1 MAIKTSDNIQKTSLF
16 DCYERT
22 DRSGGRSTESAF
34 EFFNRS
40 AWRCAEITR
49 AILESWF
56 ANIPQ
61 ERKADL
67 RGRFRADDR
76 RHASALLELT
86 THEILRAVA
95 KDVLVGPSFYGGHPD
110 FSAIYRDTSLIVE
123 CTVAQ
128 ESDVEFGTLQR
139 EKVVLD
145 AVNSIQAGSFV
156 LKLEPRLVGETQPPI
171 GQLRSFLEDWLASL
185 SRQVG
190 SQAVVRGVP
199 LDSREWKWQDWKL
212 RFETIPFGS
221 PAKGGPLGIIQRPLQ
236 SIVGKPTI
244 GRALDKKAEKYKR
257 LQTPYLIVAAERE
270 TLEGPEVIFDA
281 LLGREEEIIGTA
293 GLIQT
298 RTFDGLW
305 GAPSNPKRRHVSAV
319 LYRHR
324 MRDAW
329 SICSQVYTTDSDG
342 MQSVLPGWQLV
353 HNPAADIP
361 LPRGMFPFA
370 TEHVWHS
377 GQSVAVD
384 PTRTLNE
391 VSGPSRPMAWRRTLV
406 RQLSPLLS
414 TRLGKE
420 YTQFGDG
427 AADRVR
433 CIETGG
439 RDLRNM
445 MTDTVTVI
453 HKDGTRHEP
462 IRASV
467 QKNKIFIDDANL
479 PLSAGDLIERSLPS
493 GQVEVS

>member
-1 MAIKTSDNIQKTSLF
+1 MAKETTDNMQNTYLF

-40 AWRCAEITR
+40 AWRCAEIVR
-49 AILESWF
+49 VALESWF

-61 ERKADL
+61 ERKADV

-76 RHASALLELT
+76 RHASALLELA

-95 KDVLVGPSFYGGHPD
+95 KDVQVGPDFNGGHPD
-110 FSAIYRDTSLIVE
+110 FSAIYGDTSLIVE

-128 ESDVEFGTLQR
+128 ESDGEFGTLQR
-139 EKVVLD
+139 EKIVLD
-145 AVNSIQAGSFV
+145 TANSIQAGSFG

-171 GQLRSFLEDWLASL
+171 GQLRSFLENWLASL
-185 SRQVG
+185 SRQID

-199 LDSREWKWQDWKL
+199 LDSREWKWQDWEL
-212 RFETIPFGS
+212 RFEAIPFDSPVGS
-221 PAKGGPLGIIQRPLQ
+221 GPLGIIQRPAQ
-236 SIVGKPTI
+236 TIVGNARI
-244 GRALDKKAEKYKR
+244 ARALDKKAEKYKR

-270 TLEGPEVIFDA
+270 SLEGPEVIFDA
-281 LLGREEEIIGTA
+281 LLGRTKAIFGPA

-329 SICSQVYTTDSDG
+329 SICSQIHTTDHNGSWRW
-342 MQSVLPGWQLV
+342 LPGWQLV
-353 HNPAADIP
+353 HNPEADIP
-361 LPRGMFPFA
+361 LPRGMFPFS

-391 VSGPSRPMAWRRTLV
+391 V
-406 RQLSPLLS
+406 
-414 TRLGKE
+414 LG
-420 YTQFGDG
+420 
-427 AADRVR
+427 
-433 CIETGG
+433 
-439 RDLRNM
+439 
-445 MTDTVTVI
+445 
-453 HKDGTRHEP
+453 
-462 IRASV
+462 
-467 QKNKIFIDDANL
+467 L
-479 PLSAGDLIERSLPS
+479 PDPWPGE
-493 GQVEVS
+493 EH